1 MSAHEH
7 GEIMIVVTGQVD
19 LQLDGIA
26 ALLDSQPGM
35 DVEAVVDLDGDGPR
49 AVRLKRPDVV
59 LVEVPKADPLVM
71 DAQRRAIRIV
81 REAHPDGG
89 VVAILQRPDPFVAR
103 DVLQAGA
110 NACVTRGDRT
120 RHLIDAVWQAA
131 SGEQYV
137 SPPISIALA
146 DVSVQNGN
154 GDLSLRE
161 NEVLRMIAL
170 GYTNQE
176 IADQMHLSVRT
187 IEAHRARLQAKL
199 GVTRRAELVHVA
211 HECGLV
217 G

>member
-1 MSAHEH
+1 MTTKYTPITATLAREL
-7 GEIMIVVTGQVD
+7 VD
-19 LQLDGIA
+19 FL
-26 ALLDSQPGM
+26 
-35 DVEAVVDLDGDGPR
+35 
-49 AVRLKRPDVV
+49 
-59 LVEVPKADPLVM
+59 
-71 DAQRRAIRIV
+71 RIWQ
-81 REAHPDGG
+81 AHPDGG